1 MTDETPDNLDKEV
14 EQRSE
19 NFREIWERTPE
30 INRFVFNDKLEK
42 IRHSCSIIESRIQ
55 ISKELKIL
63 EKSLRK
69 TRDRNFIFSFVILLI
84 FFVYENTTFI
94 QSESYKLIQNS
105 DKTIIFSIILLFVTS
120 FIIFSENSKWID
132 YISQKNKLD
141 IIKSFPTYTD
151 SRSRFYK
158 YFIIQENEPYNESN
172 SKKYHL
178 DYLSE
183 SINLLSK
190 VNSDSDNSNVEF

>member
-14 EQRSE
+14 ERRSD

-30 INRFVFNDKLEK
+30 INRFIFNDKMEK
-42 IRHSCSIIESRIQ
+42 ICHSCSIIESRIQ

-63 EKSLRK
+63 DKSLRK
-69 TRDRNFIFSFVILLI
+69 TRDRNFILSFFILLL
-84 FFVYENTTFI
+84 FFVYDNTTFI

-120 FIIFSENSKWID
+120 FIIFSENSRWID
-132 YISQKNKLD
+132 YSSQKTKLD
-141 IIKSFPTYTD
+141 IIKSFPIYTD